1 MSQKK
6 AGDSEWSR
14 PLERESLWSAEKEL
28 RAVGSESAS
37 SLRNVYVS
45 IGVEKGIGVNSLHSL
60 SELLLPVFHS
70 WWRQK
75 QSQVLNCIQSTF
87 FYGKLPFL

>member
-1 MSQKK
+1 M
-6 AGDSEWSR
+6 
-14 PLERESLWSAEKEL
+14 ERESLWSAEKEL

-70 WWRQK
+70 WWRQN
-75 QSQVLNCIQSTF
+75 QSKTFKTLNWD
-87 FYGKLPFL
+87 